1 MATLKDIAS
10 LAEVSIATVSRVL
23 NQDESLSVTEETRH
37 RILTAADEL
46 GYTRHQKSGN
56 FKKEKHQIAII
67 QWVSEEDELDD
78 IYYYN
83 IRLGIEKR
91 AQELDYEI
99 LRYFNDIPFS
109 LAEEVIGILCIGK
122 FSREQITELES
133 LGKSLVFVDSDTLL
147 QGHPCVTTDF
157 ENAVQTALSYLT
169 EQWCKSIG
177 LLTGQEKTTDST
189 EIVPEPR
196 LRSYRNYCIEKSI
209 YDPLLILSGNFT
221 VRSGYDL
228 LASKIASGT
237 PLPDAYFA
245 ASDSLAIGAL
255 RALQE
260 NGINVPEDIQIIS
273 FNDTSLA
280 KQVYPPLSSVT
291 VYTEEMGRTAMDV
304 LNKQVL
310 APREIPTL
318 TMLGTKL
325 TLRESTK

>member
-1 MATLKDIAS
+1 MATLKDIAK
-10 LAEVSIATVSRVL
+10 LADVSIATVSRVL
-23 NQDESLSVTEETRH
+23 NQDENLSVTEETRH
-37 RILTAADEL
+37 RILTAADEI
-46 GYTRHQKSGN
+46 GYTKHKKIGN
-56 FKKEKHQIAII
+56 LKKEKHQVAII
-67 QWVSEEDELDD
+67 QWVSEEDELD
-78 IYYYN
+78 
-83 IRLGIEKR
+83 
-91 AQELDYEI
+91 YEM

-133 LGKSLVFVDSDTLL
+133 LGRSLVFVDSDTLL

-169 EQWCKSIG
+169 EQGCKSIG

>member
-1 MATLKDIAS
+1 M
-10 LAEVSIATVSRVL
+10 
-23 NQDESLSVTEETRH
+23 
-37 RILTAADEL
+37 
-46 GYTRHQKSGN
+46 
-56 FKKEKHQIAII
+56 
-67 QWVSEEDELDD
+67 
-78 IYYYN
+78 
-83 IRLGIEKR
+83 
-91 AQELDYEI
+91 
-99 LRYFNDIPFS
+99 
-109 LAEEVIGILCIGK
+109 
-122 FSREQITELES
+122 
-133 LGKSLVFVDSDTLL
+133 
-147 QGHPCVTTDF
+147 
-157 ENAVQTALSYLT
+157 
-169 EQWCKSIG
+169 
-177 LLTGQEKTTDST
+177 
-189 EIVPEPR
+189 
-196 LRSYRNYCIEKSI
+196 
-209 YDPLLILSGNFT
+209 ILSGNFT

-280 KQVYPPLSSVT
+280 PPLSSIT

-310 APREIPTL
+310 APRENPTL

>member
-1 MATLKDIAS
+1 M
-10 LAEVSIATVSRVL
+10 
-23 NQDESLSVTEETRH
+23 
-37 RILTAADEL
+37 
-46 GYTRHQKSGN
+46 
-56 FKKEKHQIAII
+56 
-67 QWVSEEDELDD
+67 
-78 IYYYN
+78 
-83 IRLGIEKR
+83 
-91 AQELDYEI
+91 
-99 LRYFNDIPFS
+99 
-109 LAEEVIGILCIGK
+109 
-122 FSREQITELES
+122 
-133 LGKSLVFVDSDTLL
+133 
-147 QGHPCVTTDF
+147 
-157 ENAVQTALSYLT
+157 
-169 EQWCKSIG
+169 
-177 LLTGQEKTTDST
+177 
-189 EIVPEPR
+189 
-196 LRSYRNYCIEKSI
+196 
-209 YDPLLILSGNFT
+209 ILSGNFT
-221 VRSGYDL
+221 VQSGYEL